1 MLVQSSQNNRFVI
14 SLWYIKE
21 NVDFWQAVQ
30 KFLQM
35 DSITLGVWPGISNL
49 PKITSLIFLCNM
61 LRKKV
66 IEKVYFLHADK
77 HESFLQV
84 DFNTLDIKVSCSVI
98 LSLSMAMIKYSQSSE
113 SNKLTIYLQ
122 YFKKEA
128 RDGVPFLRE
137 DNYQSFY
144 KLALSFLM
152 ELATHVWSKKNRKLV
167 IYLQYLKKKMA
178 QLLLCSITIENIQIF
193 YRDPIIF
200 VATCWSLIFLNS

>member
-1 MLVQSSQNNRFVI
+1 
-14 SLWYIKE
+14 
-21 NVDFWQAVQ
+21 
-30 KFLQM
+30 M

-122 YFKKEA
+122 YFKKEV

-152 ELATHVWSKKNRKLV
+152 ELATHV
-167 IYLQYLKKKMA
+167 
-178 QLLLCSITIENIQIF
+178 
-193 YRDPIIF
+193 
-200 VATCWSLIFLNS
+200 

>member
-1 MLVQSSQNNRFVI
+1 
-14 SLWYIKE
+14 
-21 NVDFWQAVQ
+21 
-30 KFLQM
+30 
-35 DSITLGVWPGISNL
+35 
-49 PKITSLIFLCNM
+49 M

-152 ELATHVWSKKNRKLV
+152 ELATHV
-167 IYLQYLKKKMA
+167 
-178 QLLLCSITIENIQIF
+178 
-193 YRDPIIF
+193 
-200 VATCWSLIFLNS
+200 

>member
-113 SNKLTIYLQ
+113 SNKLTIYC
-122 YFKKEA
+122 
-128 RDGVPFLRE
+128 
-137 DNYQSFY
+137 NI
-144 KLALSFLM
+144 
-152 ELATHVWSKKNRKLV
+152 SKKKLGMEF
-167 IYLQYLKKKMA
+167 L
-178 QLLLCSITIENIQIF
+178 F
-193 YRDPIIF
+193 YVKIIIKVSTSWHYHF
-200 VATCWSLIFLNS
+200 WWNWPRMSEVKRTGSW

>member
-1 MLVQSSQNNRFVI
+1 MKLIFYIQISMKVSYKLTLWFLMGMTKNSQSSQN
-14 SLWYIKE
+14 S
-21 NVDFWQAVQ
+21 
-30 KFLQM
+30 KFA
-35 DSITLGVWPGISNL
+35 ITLQYL
-49 PKITSLIFLCNM
+49 
-61 LRKKV
+61 KKEV
-66 IEKVYFLHADK
+66 RDEVNFLHADK

-84 DFNTLDIKVSCSVI
+84 DFNTLDIKVSCNVI

-122 YFKKEA
+122 YFKKEV